1 MDFIRVQLYIMFPF
15 FVFTFGKTFFIVVFW
30 WINCFFFFC
39 FILFLFCFA
48 KKMENLKMVVKIEM
62 YVVFALLN
70 PFEDTK
76 SQGYIA

>member
-1 MDFIRVQLYIMFPF
+1 
-15 FVFTFGKTFFIVVFW
+15 
-30 WINCFFFFC
+30 
-39 FILFLFCFA
+39 
-48 KKMENLKMVVKIEM
+48 MENLKMVVKIEM